1 MAPAQYARVADA
13 ATICAE
19 VCSALRGCSPSP
31 AHAATAD
38 LLPSQAPANLRSVF
52 LQPRRS
58 LTLRHIC
65 RVTRMCERAA
75 FAIIA
80 ATIPPALLFADASQT
95 LSPHQCRPP
104 CPEHFATSPS
114 GPKAP
119 CLPPTCRVN
128 ALARGGISGIL
139 ICRLCPAAHVH
150 FTQNVLAKAKCRVV
164 RRCSSAVVPVRRMRA
179 LHAVCSA
186 AVLQRERAAAAA
198 VSAASAA
205 ADAVARAAR
214 VAAMVE
220 GHASSFTGV
229 QGQGKGINGVKYKG
243 NRMKRGE
250 DASWAM

>member
-19 VCSALRGCSPSP
+19 ACSALRGCSPSP
-31 AHAATAD
+31 AHAAAAD

-80 ATIPPALLFADASQT
+80 ATIPPALLFADASHT
-95 LSPHQCRPP
+95 LSPHQCRSP

-119 CLPPTCRVN
+119 PPPPHLPRQRACEGRHLWHSHLPSVPGCAC
-128 ALARGGISGIL
+128 ALDAKCFGEGQVQGGTPLQQRGGACATHARSARG
-139 ICRLCPAAHVH
+139 
-150 FTQNVLAKAKCRVV
+150 
-164 RRCSSAVVPVRRMRA
+164 
-179 LHAVCSA
+179 
-186 AVLQRERAAAAA
+186 LQRRRAAA
-198 VSAASAA
+198 
-205 ADAVARAAR
+205 R
-214 VAAMVE
+214 E
-220 GHASSFTGV
+220 GCGCSCVCCVCSSRCCCSCGS
-229 QGQGKGINGVKYKG
+229 GCSDG
-243 NRMKRGE
+243 
-250 DASWAM
+250 